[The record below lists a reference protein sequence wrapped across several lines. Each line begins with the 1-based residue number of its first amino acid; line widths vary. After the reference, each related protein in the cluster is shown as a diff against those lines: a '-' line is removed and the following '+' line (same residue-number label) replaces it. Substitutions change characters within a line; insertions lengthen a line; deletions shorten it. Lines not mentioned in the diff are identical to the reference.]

1 MFRRQLVGMLSA
13 EGMTTRAIAPAMG
26 VSQPAISQM
35 KKRMEDADSNGDV
48 ITPVIT
54 PQAVSPVSAPSAP
67 KPDQAPVRKVTG
79 LDGKKYSATKPNAQ
93 QDNKPKRR
101 PLTDQFRE
109 ATLNITRDCNR
120 LERLTTDDRFKKAV
134 NVHDVSSVKWTLERL
149 EKVAQAFESVG
160 VTE

>member
-13 EGMTTRAIAPAMG
+13 EGMSTRAIAPIVGKDHSTISRYLNHSEVLQHAT
-26 VSQPAISQM
+26 PAS
-35 KKRMEDADSNGDV
+35 E
-48 ITPVIT
+48 PE
-54 PQAVSPVSAPSAP
+54 P
-67 KPDQAPVRKVTG
+67 APVRKVTG
-79 LDGKKYSATKPNAQ
+79 LDGKQYPATKPNPQ

-120 LERLTTDDRFKKAV
+120 IERLTTDDRFKKAV

-149 EKVAQAFESVG
+149 EKVAQAFEGAG